1 MLAVSSLSLHCA
13 NVGKTNSGDPGEE
26 TAVCRPLGPWP
37 FLQTS
42 GRQRVYPM
50 LTAGSF
56 STMVSDVQEEVVPTD
71 DRTAVGKIGTILRHG
86 VGSSGLRMRWCELGS
101 GYSDTYFKVHPQ
113 VMYDPTGLEQ
123 SSPAWPSPDILV
135 IIAT

>member
-1 MLAVSSLSLHCA
+1 
-13 NVGKTNSGDPGEE
+13 
-26 TAVCRPLGPWP
+26 
-37 FLQTS
+37 
-42 GRQRVYPM
+42 M

-71 DRTAVGKIGTILRHG
+71 DRTAVGKIGAIFRHG
-86 VGSSGLRMRWCELGS
+86 ICSSGLRMRWCELGS
-101 GYSDTYFKVHPQ
+101 GYSGTYFKAHPQ
-113 VMYDPTGLEQ
+113 VMYDPTGLEE